1 MQEIIVYRNP
11 AEAALWN
18 MMGGETGTYFFVI
31 IAGAIA
37 GAIVGL
43 IVMMFHRW
51 LEKRV
56 FKMRRFYA
64 VDRGNQNIW
73 QRFLWALWRWDY
85 TSVTVGALV
94 WVGVTYWLLKNGGMI

>member
-31 IAGAIA
+31 IAGAI
-37 GAIVGL
+37 VGL

-56 FKMRRFYA
+56 FKMRRFY
-64 VDRGNQNIW
+64 VQNIW